1 MRKAIIL
8 AAAAAAIPALAS
20 AEGYTNIDLGQFS
33 DRETCMARALSA
45 MERYINQHGGFE
57 YQSTEWVVYGWDFT
71 PGDQDVTIMCPW
83 VTDTIVNAFLVVHGE
98 TTDEE
103 RIFTAETLE
112 RMFTATK

>member
-1 MRKAIIL
+1 MKKSIFLSVAVAII
-8 AAAAAAIPALAS
+8 PAFGI
-20 AEGYTNIDLGQFS
+20 AEGYTNMDLGQFS
-33 DRETCMARALSA
+33 DRETCMARAQNA
-45 MERYINQHGGFE
+45 MDRYINSHGGFE

-83 VTDTIVNAFLVVHGE
+83 VSDTVVNAFLVVHGE

-112 RMFTATK
+112 TFFTATK